1 MKRTIYIYGLINSLT
16 GQIFYVGQTKRP
28 KARLG
33 EHISKNKVEKNQKKK
48 ELIEMI
54 FENGGK
60 LIFVELDK
68 TTDQSEA
75 FTLESKYINS
85 FSDLVNLMDT
95 RLPSRKGSKASED
108 TKQKM
113 FNSSP
118 LKKKVA
124 MIGSDNLVIRIFDSV
139 RDAHRKTQIDHRS
152 ISAVASGSLIRKT
165 AGGFKW
171 QYL

>member
-1 MKRTIYIYGLINSLT
+1 
-16 GQIFYVGQTKRP
+16 
-28 KARLG
+28 
-33 EHISKNKVEKNQKKK
+33 
-48 ELIEMI
+48 MI

-60 LIFVELDK
+60 LLFVELDK

-75 FTLESKYINS
+75 FALESKYINS